1 MFPGGASIVAATGYG
16 ALVAAAGAGVNLV
29 TDITD
34 MITQRIE
41 NGQIEDICAQR
52 NEVANRL
59 QEYFDELER
68 VAIELKKKNV
78 EEEHAYLLSLVNLF
92 SKAKGIK
99 TSAEDILKLSRCAQV
114 ANGAS
119 NMLLRNGG
127 YFWKGM
133 RTQSEALMKA
143 FGYFG
148 FNVTKTGAMAVIRSG
163 TIVLNGAFAIYDVY
177 SLIQSIKNND
187 PTVDAISK
195 MIGQMKEE
203 LAEIVP
209 LRNTA
214 ISIQQGKGEGGENS
228 CHDNIVLIGVAP
240 VDFFESNK

>member
-1 MFPGGASIVAATGYG
+1 
-16 ALVAAAGAGVNLV
+16 
-29 TDITD
+29 
-34 MITQRIE
+34 MINMIKK
-41 NGQIEDICAQR
+41 
-52 NEVANRL
+52 AN
-59 QEYFDELER
+59 
-68 VAIELKKKNV
+68 NV
-78 EEEHAYLLSLVNLF
+78 RTTAEE
-92 SKAKGIK
+92 
-99 TSAEDILKLSRCAQV
+99 ILKLSRCVQM
-114 ANGAS
+114 AS
-119 NMLLRNGG
+119 GTSSMLLRNGG
-127 YFWKGM
+127 NFWKGM
-133 RTQSEALMKA
+133 RLQSETLMKA
-143 FGYFG
+143 LGFFG
-148 FNVTKTGAMAVIRSG
+148 FNVGKTGAMAVIRSG